1 MLLKD
6 KGQGWDG
13 MTLQNV
19 FEAEYTK
26 PTVFLDRNKIMP
38 HYTPNELPF
47 REKQLSDISRIVAV
61 TLRGQRPDNVFI
73 YGKPGTGKT
82 STARH
87 VMDELGTFAQQ
98 KTLKIKHA
106 YINCRTHNKKYKVL
120 LKCLREIYPEQP
132 DKAFQGYSAAYL
144 YEKLVSFVRD
154 SETHLILVLDEL
166 DKVRDLDELIY
177 SVTRSNDELSTGGIS
192 IIGISNNLLFKDA
205 LDPRTKSSL
214 CQQEMVFPPYNAEQ
228 LQTIL
233 QQRVKE
239 AFQPNA
245 VDEGAISLAAAIAA
259 QESGDARTA
268 IKLLLRAGELADEDK
283 VKRIMDTHVKQART
297 SVEQEII
304 LEHVQVLPD
313 HEKLVLYTIAALT
326 LVKKPIQ
333 KLTGE
338 RIEGVLYS
346 GEVYEEYERIA
357 KKFKFN
363 DPVSAR
369 WYREYINQLEMYGMI
384 VTTQSGP
391 GVKGQTRFIKLKV
404 DPHKIKE
411 VLEKEFVG

>member
-1 MLLKD
+1 MS
-6 KGQGWDG
+6 
-13 MTLQNV
+13 LQNA
-19 FEAEYTK
+19 FEAEFTK
-26 PTVFLDRNKIMP
+26 PSVFLDRNKIMP
-38 HYTPNELPF
+38 HYTPNVLPF
-47 REKQLSDISRIVAV
+47 REKELGDITRVVAAA
-61 TLRGQRPDNVFI
+61 LRGQRPENLFI

-82 STARH
+82 SAARH
-87 VMDELGTFAQQ
+87 VMDELSVFAG
-98 KTLKIKHA
+98 KKELKIRHV

-120 LKCLREIYPEQP
+120 LKCLREIFPSEP

-144 YEKLVSFVRD
+144 YEKLVGFVRD
-154 SETHLILVLDEL
+154 TETHLILVLDEL

-177 SVTRSNDELSTGGIS
+177 STTRSNDELPKGGIS
-192 IIGISNNLLFKDA
+192 VIGISNNLLFKDA

-214 CQQEMVFPPYNAEQ
+214 CQQEMIFPPYNAEQ
-228 LQTIL
+228 LHTIL
-233 QQRVKE
+233 EQRVQE
-239 AFQPNA
+239 AFHPNA
-245 VDEGAISLAAAIAA
+245 VESGAISLASAIAA

-268 IKLLLRAGELADEDK
+268 IKLLLRAGEMADEARVNK
-283 VKRIMDTHVKQART
+283 VTDVHVKNARS

-304 LEHVQVLPD
+304 MEHVTLLPE

-326 LVKKPIQ
+326 LQRKPIQ
-333 KLTGE
+333 TLSGTKA
-338 RIEGVLYS
+338 EGVLYS
-346 GEVYEEYERIA
+346 GEVYEEYERTA

-404 DPHKIKE
+404 DAQKIKD
-411 VLEKEFVG
+411 VLEKEFAGA

>member
-1 MLLKD
+1 MS
-6 KGQGWDG
+6 
-13 MTLQNV
+13 LQHV
-19 FEAEYTK
+19 FEAEFSK

-38 HYTPNELPF
+38 HYTPQNLPF
-47 REKQLSDISRIVAV
+47 REDQQAAISTIVAV
-61 TLRGQRPDNVFI
+61 TLRGQRPDNLFI

-82 STARH
+82 STTRH
-87 VMDELGTFAQQ
+87 VMDELGLFAQQ
-98 KTLKIKHA
+98 KGLKIRHV

-120 LKCLREIYPEQP
+120 LKCLREIYPDQP

-144 YEKLVSFVRD
+144 YEKLVGFVR
-154 SETHLILVLDEL
+154 ETHTHLIMVLDEL

-177 SVTRSNDELSTGGIS
+177 SMTRSNDDLPKGGIS
-192 IIGISNNLLFKDA
+192 VIGISNNLLFKDA

-214 CQQEMVFPPYNAEQ
+214 CQQEMIFPPYNAEQ
-228 LQTIL
+228 LRTIL
-233 QQRVKE
+233 EQRVLE
-239 AFQPNA
+239 AFVPHA
-245 VDEGAISLAAAIAA
+245 IDSGAIALAAAVAA

-268 IKLLLRAGELADEDK
+268 IKLMLRAGELADEGK
-283 VKRIMDTHVKQART
+283 ETLVKDVHVKNARA

-304 LEHVQVLPD
+304 LEHVTVLPE

-326 LVKKPIQ
+326 LSKKPIQ

-338 RIEGVLYS
+338 RVEGVLYS
-346 GEVYEEYERIA
+346 GEVYEEYERTA

-384 VTTQSGP
+384 VTTASGP

-404 DPHKIKE
+404 DAQKIKE
-411 VLEKEFVG
+411 VLEKEFAG

>member
-1 MLLKD
+1 MS
-6 KGQGWDG
+6 
-13 MTLQNV
+13 LQHV
-19 FEAEYTK
+19 FEAEFSK
-26 PTVFLDRNKIMP
+26 PSVFLDRNKIMP
-38 HYTPNELPF
+38 HYTPNILPF
-47 REKQLSDISRIVAV
+47 RDKQLSDISSIVAV
-61 TLRGQRPDNVFI
+61 TLRGQRPDNLFI

-82 STARH
+82 SSARH
-87 VMDELGTFAQQ
+87 VMDELTQFASQ
-98 KTLKIKHA
+98 KNLKIRHV

-120 LKCLREIYPEQP
+120 LKCLREIFPEQP

-154 SETHLILVLDEL
+154 TETHLIMVLDEL

-177 SVTRSNDELSTGGIS
+177 STTRSNDELPKGGIS
-192 IIGISNNLLFKDA
+192 VIGISNNLLFKDA

-214 CQQEMVFPPYNAEQ
+214 CQQEMIFPPYNAEQ
-228 LQTIL
+228 LHTIL
-233 QQRVKE
+233 EQRVKE
-239 AFQPNA
+239 AFIPNG
-245 VDEGAISLAAAIAA
+245 VDHGAIALASAIAA

-268 IKLLLRAGELADEDK
+268 IKLLLRAGELADDEK
-283 VKRIMDTHVKQART
+283 VSQIKDVHVKAARS

-304 LEHVQVLPD
+304 LEHVTVLPE
-313 HEKLVLYTIAALT
+313 HEKLVLYTIAALSLQRKPLQT
-326 LVKKPIQ
+326 LSGVKA
-333 KLTGE
+333 
-338 RIEGVLYS
+338 EGVLYS
-346 GEVYEEYERIA
+346 GEVYEEYERMA

-404 DPHKIKE
+404 DAKKIKE
-411 VLEKEFVG
+411 VLEKEFAG

>member
-1 MLLKD
+1 
-6 KGQGWDG
+6 
-13 MTLQNV
+13 
-19 FEAEYTK
+19 
-26 PTVFLDRNKIMP
+26 MP
-38 HYTPNELPF
+38 HYTPNVLPF
-47 REKQLSDISRIVAV
+47 REKQVGDITRIVAAA
-61 TLRGQRPDNVFI
+61 LRGQRPENIFI

-82 STARH
+82 STTRH
-87 VMDELGTFAQQ
+87 VMDELGVFAKQ
-98 KTLKIKHA
+98 KELKIRHV

-120 LKCLREIYPEQP
+120 LKCLREIFPEQP

-144 YEKLVSFVRD
+144 YEKLVSYVRD
-154 SETHLILVLDEL
+154 TETHLILVLDEL

-177 SVTRSNDELSTGGIS
+177 STTRSNDELPKGGIS
-192 IIGISNNLLFKDA
+192 VIGISNNLLFKDA

-214 CQQEMVFPPYNAEQ
+214 CQQEMIFPPYNAEQ
-228 LQTIL
+228 LHTIIE
-233 QQRVKE
+233 QRVQE
-239 AFQPNA
+239 AFYPDA
-245 VDEGAISLAAAIAA
+245 VDSGAISLASAIAA

-268 IKLLLRAGELADEDK
+268 IKLMLRAGELADEQKTGK
-283 VKRIMDTHVKQART
+283 VIDVHVKAARS

-304 LEHVQVLPD
+304 LEHVTVLPE

-326 LVKKPIQ
+326 LQRRPIQ
-333 KLTGE
+333 TLNGTKA
-338 RIEGVLYS
+338 EGVLYS
-346 GEVYEEYERIA
+346 GEVYEAYEQMA

-404 DPHKIKE
+404 DAQKIKE
-411 VLEKEFVG
+411 VLEKEFAG

>member
-1 MLLKD
+1 MS
-6 KGQGWDG
+6 
-13 MTLQNV
+13 LQNA
-19 FEAEYTK
+19 FEAEFTK
-26 PTVFLDRNKIMP
+26 PSVFSDRNKIMP
-38 HYTPNELPF
+38 HYTPNVLPF
-47 REKQLSDISRIVAV
+47 REKQLGDITRVVAAA
-61 TLRGQRPDNVFI
+61 LRGQRPENLFI

-82 STARH
+82 SSTRH
-87 VMDELGTFAQQ
+87 VMDELGTFAA
-98 KTLKIKHA
+98 KKELKIRHV

-120 LKCLREIYPEQP
+120 LKCLREIFPGEP

-144 YEKLVSFVRD
+144 YEKLVGYVRD
-154 SETHLILVLDEL
+154 TETHLILVLDEL

-177 SVTRSNDELSTGGIS
+177 STTRSNDELPKGGIS
-192 IIGISNNLLFKDA
+192 VIGISNNLLFKDA

-214 CQQEMVFPPYNAEQ
+214 CQQEMIFPPYNAEQ
-228 LQTIL
+228 LHTIL
-233 QQRVKE
+233 EQRVQE
-239 AFQPNA
+239 AFSPNA
-245 VDEGAISLAAAIAA
+245 VESGAISLASAIAA

-268 IKLLLRAGELADEDK
+268 IKLLLRAGELADEEK
-283 VKRIMDTHVKQART
+283 VGQVTDVHVKNARS

-304 LEHVQVLPD
+304 MEHVTLLPE

-326 LVKKPIQ
+326 LQRRPIQ
-333 KLTGE
+333 TLSGTKA
-338 RIEGVLYS
+338 EGVLYS
-346 GEVYEEYERIA
+346 GEVYEEYERTA

-404 DPHKIKE
+404 DAQKIKD
-411 VLEKEFVG
+411 VLEKEFMGA